1 MKKIFS
7 ILSLAL
13 MFACCNVVFTSCGDD
28 DDEEELKEG
37 IDRALLGS
45 WENTDEQNECY
56 EVIEFLSDGTYVQM
70 VRDLEED
77 EDISEYYLD
86 DKYTYAKTKGT
97 YTAINGIM
105 NVNQTHRMSFSYHDK
120 EWHEKSWQNI
130 CKYQVINGNT
140 LSLEKTNEETGDVST
155 VTFTKCK

>member
-45 WENTDEQNECY
+45 WEEVDEHDGWRD
-56 EVIEFLSDGTYVQM
+56 VMEFNSDGTYNATTM
-70 VRDLEED
+70 DLID
-77 EDISEYYLD
+77 HNEYYLD
-86 DKYTYAKTKGT
+86 DKFAYYMEKGI
-97 YTAINGIM
+97 YTATNGVLAATI
-105 NVNQTHRMSFSYHDK
+105 THEKDHKYNDK
-120 EWHEKSWQNI
+120 EWHEVKDFHVV
-130 CKYQVINGNT
+130 CKYQIIDSKKLLLT
-140 LSLEKTNEETGDVST
+140 ATKLETGEEAT
-155 VTFTKCK
+155 REYTKCK

>member
-28 DDEEELKEG
+28 DDEEELKDG

-56 EVIEFLSDGTYVQM
+56 EVIEFLSDGTYIQM

-77 EDISEYYLD
+77 EDISESDL
-86 DKYTYAKTKGT
+86 
-97 YTAINGIM
+97 
-105 NVNQTHRMSFSYHDK
+105 QP
-120 EWHEKSWQNI
+120 
-130 CKYQVINGNT
+130 GNT
-140 LSLEKTNEETGDVST
+140 LL
-155 VTFTKCK
+155 